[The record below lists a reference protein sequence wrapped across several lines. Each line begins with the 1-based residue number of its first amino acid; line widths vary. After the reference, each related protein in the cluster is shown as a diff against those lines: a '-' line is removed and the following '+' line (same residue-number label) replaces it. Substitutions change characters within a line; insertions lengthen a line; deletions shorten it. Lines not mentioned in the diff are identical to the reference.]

1 MPLQRYR
8 EKRDP
13 EHTPEPFGSEPA
25 SADQR
30 SGIFVVQKH
39 AARQLHYDFRLE
51 MEGVLRSWAVPKGPS
66 LDPSVKRLAVMV
78 EDHPLEYGDFEGII
92 PQGNYG
98 AGAVIVWDRG
108 VYEALEPDL
117 PVAEAIAAGKLDF
130 ILRGYKLHGAFTL
143 VRTKVGSAD
152 KPQWLLIKKR
162 DEAARTDDDVLTA
175 HPRSVLSG
183 LLVEEMH
190 EAARAQ
196 EKTLATLAKLGAARR
211 DGPLLPADFPLAL
224 AKLVEHPFD
233 GDQWLFEVK
242 YDGVRALAM
251 RDQGRPRLFGRRG
264 NEISTQYPELVLASA
279 ALPYDRFVFD
289 GEIVQFDE
297 QGKPSFQLLQRR
309 IHLSDRRAIARLSF
323 AQPVRYFIFDL
334 LAFGPY
340 DLRELALE
348 RRKEL
353 LKELLKGE
361 GALAYCEHLIGRGKE
376 FFAAVAETG
385 LEGIVAKR
393 RAAPYRGRRGEDW
406 LKIKAPR
413 TSRFVIGG
421 YTKPGGS
428 RTHFGALLLGQ
439 YESDGRLRFIDK
451 VGTGFNQQRLRT
463 IHALLHERARS
474 SSPYRASARGEP
486 KPPRGAK
493 FCEPELV
500 CSVRF
505 GEYTNQGGIRHPS
518 FQQLLPETSPREC
531 IYEGPQAEAAQPA
544 STNGAAAA
552 IDSPLQ
558 QAAAPARGPVH
569 RFSVTNPDKIF
580 WPEEGYTKADLID
593 YYLGIAPWMLPYL
606 KERPVML
613 TRYPDGI
620 TGKSFYQKD
629 APGFAPS
636 WLRTTRIY
644 SQESRRE
651 LAFFVLD
658 DAEALA
664 YVANLGA
671 ITIHIWSSHLPQL
684 EHPDWLLFDIDPK
697 GTTTARAIE
706 VARRVGDEL
715 RVLGLRPSLKGS
727 GQAGFHVVVGLQPR
741 YTYEQA
747 RMFSELVARLV
758 VTRIPELATINRNP
772 RTRQG
777 RVYIDYLQLG
787 HGKTIAAP
795 FAVRPQPGAP
805 VSAPLEWEELQD
817 FDPAA
822 YTIKTMAARMARLK
836 EDPFLGAL
844 QDAQTLEHALPRLER
859 ALSEAGVRTTSTS

>member
-1 MPLQRYR
+1 MALERYR
-8 EKRDP
+8 EKRNP
-13 EHTPEPFGSEPA
+13 ERTPEPFGHEP
-25 SADQR
+25 SVTGQR
-30 SGIFVVQKH
+30 GGIFVVQKH
-39 AARQLHYDFRLE
+39 AARRLHYDFRLE

-66 LDPSVKRLAVMV
+66 LDPAVKRLAVMV

-92 PQGNYG
+92 PEGNYG

-117 PVAEAIAAGKLDF
+117 PVAEAIAAGKLDL
-130 ILRGYKLHGAFTL
+130 ILRGYKLRGAFTL
-143 VRTKVGSAD
+143 VRTKAISGD

-162 DEAARTDDDVLTA
+162 DQAARAGDDVLA
-175 HPRSVLSG
+175 EHPRSVLSG

-196 EKTLATLAKLGAARR
+196 ERTLAALAQLKVARH
-211 DGPLLPADFPLAL
+211 DGPLRPADFPLAL

-242 YDGVRALAM
+242 YDGVRGLAI
-251 RDQGRPRLFGRRG
+251 RDRGRPRLFGRRG
-264 NEISTQYPELVLASA
+264 DEISAQYPEIVLAA
-279 ALPYDRFVFD
+279 NALPYDRFVFD

-323 AQPVRYFIFDL
+323 AQPVRYVVFDL

-340 DLRELALE
+340 DLRELALD
-348 RRKEL
+348 RRKQL
-353 LKELLKGE
+353 LKELIKGE
-361 GALAYCEHLIGRGKE
+361 GVLAYCNHLKAQGKQ
-376 FFAAVAETG
+376 FFDAVAESG

-393 RAAPYRGRRGEDW
+393 RAAPYRGRRSEDW

-413 TSRFVIGG
+413 TGRFVIGG

-428 RTHFGALLLGQ
+428 RVHFGALLLGQ
-439 YESDGRLRFIDK
+439 YESPGQLRFIDK
-451 VGTGFNQQRLRT
+451 VGTGFDRDKLRSV
-463 IHALLHERARS
+463 HALLRARERAT
-474 SSPYRASARGEP
+474 SPFRPPRPGEP
-486 KPPRGAK
+486 KPSRDAS

-505 GEYTNQGGIRHPS
+505 GEYTNHGGIRHPS
-518 FQQLLPETSPREC
+518 FQQLLAGVSPAEC
-531 IYEGPQAEAAQPA
+531 SYEGPREEPAQPA
-544 STNGAAAA
+544 ANGAAPVME
-552 IDSPLQ
+552 SPLQ
-558 QAAAPARGPVH
+558 QAAAPSGSPVH
-569 RFSVTNPDKIF
+569 RFTITHPDKLF
-580 WPEEGYTKADLID
+580 WPDEGYTKGDLID
-593 YYLGIAPWMLPYL
+593 YYLRIAPWMLPYL

-613 TRYPDGI
+613 TRHPDGI
-620 TGKSFYQKD
+620 NGKSFYQKD

-651 LAFFVLD
+651 LAFFILD

-671 ITIHIWSSHLPQL
+671 ITIHIWSSHLPHL

-697 GTTTARAIE
+697 GTTTARAAV
-706 VARRVGDEL
+706 VARRVGEEL
-715 RVLGLRPSLKGS
+715 RALGLRPYLKGS

-747 RMFSELVARLV
+747 RMFCELVARLV
-758 VTRIPELATINRNP
+758 IVRIPDLATINRNP
-772 RTRQG
+772 NARQG
-777 RVYIDYLQLG
+777 KVYIDYLQLG

-795 FAVRPQPGAP
+795 LAVRPQPGAP
-805 VSAPLEWEELQD
+805 VSAPLRWEELAD
-817 FDPAA
+817 YDPGRF
-822 YTIKTMAARMARLK
+822 TIKTMPARMARLK
-836 EDPFLGAL
+836 EDPFLGAIE
-844 QDAQTLEHALPRLER
+844 DPQTLEQALPRLESAMR
-859 ALSEAGVRTTSTS
+859 ES